1 MMISDYVMTN
11 QATIAI
17 AVIALTAGQVEAADF
32 APLSDDSVIIVS
44 ADESWEDPEQDTIH
58 FRGNFEIRTPQ
69 WTLAADRATVYG
81 ELEDPQRV
89 VADGSPV
96 RFAYRHTESG
106 KPSITQGEGQHL
118 EYDGENELLVLSGNA
133 RISTDK
139 RIMQSSEMRYNL
151 QQQNLEAGG
160 SEGVQIT
167 IEADN
172 SGEF

>member
-1 MMISDYVMTN
+1 MISDYVMMKL
-11 QATIAI
+11 ATIAI
-17 AVIALTAGQVEAADF
+17 AIIALTPGHVEAADLS
-32 APLSDDSVIIVS
+32 PLPEDNVIIVS
-44 ADESWEDPEQDTIH
+44 ADEAWEEAERDIIH

-69 WTLAADRATVYG
+69 WTLAADQATVYG

-89 VADGSPV
+89 LADGSPV
-96 RFAYRHTESG
+96 RFAYRHTEAG

-133 RISTDK
+133 RISTDR